1 MQASGYIALDL
12 PPDLVTYQ
20 SNKVLR
26 QSAFSYVL
34 GSELLWTIIEVA
46 DVPENRIVHS
56 MSVIYD
62 VQLDLY
68 YLIISLDVSE
78 LWPCNL

>member
-20 SNKVLR
+20 SNEVLR

-34 GSELLWTIIEVA
+34 GSELLWTIIGVA

-68 YLIISLDVSE
+68 YLLISLDVSE

>member
-34 GSELLWTIIEVA
+34 GSELLWTIIGVA

-68 YLIISLDVSE
+68 YLLISLDVSE

>member
-1 MQASGYIALDL
+1 MQASGHIALDL

-20 SNKVLR
+20 SDEVLR

-34 GSELLWTIIEVA
+34 GSELLWTIIGVA

-68 YLIISLDVSE
+68 YLLVPLDVSE
-78 LWPCNL
+78 LWPCKL

>member
-34 GSELLWTIIEVA
+34 GSELLWTIIGVA

>member
-20 SNKVLR
+20 SNEVLR

-34 GSELLWTIIEVA
+34 GSELLWTIIRVA
-46 DVPENRIVHS
+46 DVP
-56 MSVIYD
+56 
-62 VQLDLY
+62 
-68 YLIISLDVSE
+68 
-78 LWPCNL
+78 